1 MAITPSVTTV
11 TGSVPAD
18 QLGFTLIHEHLL
30 LDLMRDAWI
39 GNNILNDPEL
49 AALELQRYKDAGGVT
64 LVDQT
69 NRGLAQD
76 PLAIKRIAERTGV
89 QVVLG
94 CGWYRETYYEPYLN
108 RWKTDQV
115 AEQMV
120 TDITEGIDGS
130 GVRAGII
137 GEIGA
142 HATWVSALEERV
154 LRAAGR
160 AHRRTGLTVTLH
172 ATRGPHGLDMLDILR
187 EEGVDPRRVVVGHAQ
202 SYPVFEYHA
211 EIARRG
217 AFISFDRMGGA
228 TNEYDRQKTLRML
241 KAVLDAGLIRNLVL
255 SHDVCYRSDL
265 ATYGGSGYTF
275 LSTEFSRFFEQVG
288 LDDEAFHQ
296 IMVDN
301 PRRALTGAD

>member
-1 MAITPSVTTV
+1 MTDTV
-11 TGSVPAD
+11 MTVCGPVSGD
-18 QLGFTLIHEHLL
+18 RLGFTLIHEHLL

-49 AALELQRYKDAGGVT
+49 ATLELQHFRDAGGVT

-76 PLAIKRIAERTGV
+76 PLAVRSISERTGV
-89 QVVLG
+89 QIVLG

-120 TDITEGIDGS
+120 ADITEGIDGS
-130 GVRAGII
+130 GVQAGII

-142 HATWVSALEERV
+142 HATWISAVEERV

-160 AHRRTGLTVTLH
+160 AHKRTGLTVTLH
-172 ATRGPHGLDMLDILR
+172 ATRGPHGLDQLDILR

-217 AFISFDRMGGA
+217 AFISFDRMGA
-228 TNEYDRQKTLRML
+228 TNVYDRHKTFRMVREIL
-241 KAVLDAGLIRNLVL
+241 QAGLIRNLVL

-265 ATYGGSGYTF
+265 ATYGGAGYTF
-275 LSTEFSRFFEQVG
+275 LSTELPKC
-288 LDDEAFHQ
+288 LDDLGMSESDFEQ

>member
-1 MAITPSVTTV
+1 MTV
-11 TGSVPAD
+11 SGPIAAD
-18 QLGFTLIHEHLL
+18 RLGFTLIHEHLL

-49 AALELQRYKDAGGVT
+49 ALIELQRYKQAGGVT

-76 PLAIKRIAERTGV
+76 PLAIKDLAARSGV
-89 QVVLG
+89 QIILG
-94 CGWYRETYYEPYLN
+94 CGWYRETYYEPYLY
-108 RWKTDQV
+108 RWKTDQI
-115 AEQMV
+115 ADQMV
-120 TDITEGIDGS
+120 ADITDGIDGT

-142 HATWVSALEERV
+142 HFTWISPAEERV

-172 ATRGPHGLDMLDILR
+172 ATRAPLGLDQLDILR
-187 EEGVDPRRVVVGHAQ
+187 DEGVDPRRVVVGHAQ

-217 AFISFDRMGGA
+217 AFISFDRMGA
-228 TNEYDRQKTLRML
+228 NNPYDLQKNLQLVR
-241 KAVLDAGLIRNLVL
+241 AVLDAGLEQHLVL

-265 ATYGGSGYTF
+265 VTYGGLGYTAISSH
-275 LSTEFSRFFEQVG
+275 LPAALRDIGVSDQQLQR
-288 LDDEAFHQ
+288 

>member
-1 MAITPSVTTV
+1 M
-11 TGSVPAD
+11 PAD

-49 AALELQRYKDAGGVT
+49 AALELQRYKAAGGVT

-130 GVRAGII
+130 GVRA
-137 GEIGA
+137 
-142 HATWVSALEERV
+142 
-154 LRAAGR
+154 
-160 AHRRTGLTVTLH
+160 
-172 ATRGPHGLDMLDILR
+172 P
-187 EEGVDPRRVVVGHAQ
+187 DP
-202 SYPVFEYHA
+202 
-211 EIARRG
+211 
-217 AFISFDRMGGA
+217 
-228 TNEYDRQKTLRML
+228 
-241 KAVLDAGLIRNLVL
+241 
-255 SHDVCYRSDL
+255 
-265 ATYGGSGYTF
+265 
-275 LSTEFSRFFEQVG
+275 
-288 LDDEAFHQ
+288 
-296 IMVDN
+296 
-301 PRRALTGAD
+301 